1 MKKHGQLTILFV
13 GLIILLAVSSITCRL
28 IPSSTQPTE
37 PSGFPQTQLPE
48 GKTQTLVIA
57 DDFSDP
63 ESSWITT
70 PEADKGGNYENEE
83 YVIWVNNTG
92 SKVATLLTLDE
103 LSDFVFEIDV
113 KKVSGEKGS
122 YFFILYRL
130 DENSNMYAV
139 GVTDELEYSIVKYEL
154 GRATVL
160 LKDWT
165 RSSHIKAGDK
175 SNRLKVVCIGTQ
187 TDVYVNGYK
196 LATVTDDTSLK
207 GQIGLG
213 IKSFSESGAR
223 YSFDN
228 FKLYTIQ

>member
-1 MKKHGQLTILFV
+1 MKKHGRLIILFV
-13 GLIILLAVSSITCRL
+13 GLIILLAASFISCRPV
-28 IPSSTQPTE
+28 PSSTPPTE
-37 PSGFPQTQLPE
+37 LPNSPETRLPE
-48 GKTQTLVIA
+48 GKTQTLVLE

-63 ESSWITT
+63 ESSWVTI

-83 YVIWVNNTG
+83 YVIWVNNAG

-130 DENSNMYAV
+130 DENNNMYAV
-139 GVTDELEYSIVKYEL
+139 GVSDELEYSIVKYIL
-154 GRATVL
+154 GRATDL

-196 LATVTDDTSLK
+196 LASVTDDTSLK

-228 FKLYTIQ
+228 FKLYTIE